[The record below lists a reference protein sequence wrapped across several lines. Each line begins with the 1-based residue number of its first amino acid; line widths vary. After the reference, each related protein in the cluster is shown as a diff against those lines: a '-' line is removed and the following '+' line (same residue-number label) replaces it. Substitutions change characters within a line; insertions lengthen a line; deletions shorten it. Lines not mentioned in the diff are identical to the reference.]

1 MQNESLDMDNYIS
14 NIVDKYS
21 DMVLRLA
28 LTYLKNM
35 SDAQD
40 VCQNVFIK
48 IFEQN
53 KTFTDSEHEKAWIIR
68 VTINACKDILKSPW
82 EKRLLSINEAILP
95 IKDKKNNEVVSLVLE
110 LPVKYRS
117 VIYLYYF
124 ESYSTQ
130 EIAKLLNRNDATV
143 RTQLKRARKLLKN
156 KMIGGFEDESK
167 VY

>member
-14 NIVDKYS
+14 YIVNKYS

-53 KTFTDSEHEKAWIIR
+53 KTFTDSEYEKAWIIR

-82 EKRLLSINEAILP
+82 KKRFLSINEAILP
-95 IKDKKNNEVVSLVLE
+95 IKDKENNEVVSLVLE

-124 ESYSTQ
+124 ESYSAQ
-130 EIAKLLNRNDATV
+130 EIAKLLNKKDATV
-143 RTQLKRARKLLKN
+143 RTQLKRARELLKN
-156 KMIGGFEDESK
+156 KMIGGFEDE
-167 VY
+167 